1 MIIDVTG
8 TAPTTSRLQSVVE
21 VASGRSRPALPDLPL
36 ETSATGPWQGFVLE
50 HHASRHG
57 FEQREVFSPDHLVII
72 PLGALPCVE
81 WKENGDYRSLQIEAD
96 DVLFLPAA
104 TPFSLRSA
112 DYSESVGLAIT
123 PAFLRCAAQDL
134 FASPEP
140 LTFEPRVPMKDP
152 FLAAALGCLREEMR
166 AGYPG
171 DRRYGETVATAIAA
185 HLVRHYAT
193 ARPQTAPTAGAR
205 LSRHQLHETLEYIQE
220 HLAEEIPLRK
230 LAELA
235 GLSPYHFCRVFK
247 HTTGLSPHRY
257 LIQQRV
263 ERARQLLLSGTLR
276 IAEVATRVG
285 FCDQSHLTAH
295 FRKHY
300 GVTPRSFRSQAPE
313 SDR

>member
-8 TAPTTSRLQSVVE
+8 TAPATSRLQSVVE

-57 FEQREVFSPDHLVII
+57 FDQREVFSPDHLVII
-72 PLGALPCVE
+72 PVGTPPQLE
-81 WKENGDYRSLQIEAD
+81 WKENGDYRRLRIEAD
-96 DVLFLPAA
+96 DVVFLPAA
-104 TPFSLRSA
+104 TPFSLRSTDCA
-112 DYSESVGLAIT
+112 ESVGLAIT
-123 PAFLRCAAQDL
+123 PAFLRCAAHDL
-134 FASPEP
+134 YASPEP
-140 LTFEPRVPMKDP
+140 LAFEPRVPAKDP
-152 FLAAALGCLREEMR
+152 FLTAALGVLRDEMR

-171 DRRYGETVATAIAA
+171 GRRYGETIATAIAA
-185 HLVRHYAT
+185 HLVRHYASP
-193 ARPQTAPTAGAR
+193 RPRSVPLAGAR

-230 LAELA
+230 LAALA

-263 ERARQLLLSGTLR
+263 ERARQLLLSGSLR
-276 IAEVATRVG
+276 IAEVAARVG

-295 FRKHY
+295 FRRHY

-313 SDR
+313 PER